1 MTNPVANL
9 SGQGSLFGP
18 DDLPLPT
25 RAEATRRID
34 ELRRELEHHS
44 YLYYAKDAPS
54 ISDAAYDSL
63 MRELITLETEYP
75 DLITPNSP
83 TQRVGTTPD
92 SQFAAVAHATK
103 MYSLDN
109 AMDIGELDA
118 WMQRTTEALGHAP
131 RFIAELKIDGSSIAL
146 TYRHGELIRAATR
159 GDGRTGEDVTAN
171 IRTVRDVPL
180 RLRPGLLADQ
190 AEIEVRGEVY
200 LPKASFERINEA
212 QEAAN
217 KPTFANPRNAAAGSL
232 RQKDPAITASRDLA
246 TFMYARGGDGDSG
259 TAQRQRPE
267 NEQAALFPV
276 EPEPGPEPEPE
287 PGPGPRPAGG
297 PSEPG
302 TPAPGALSTLSTQ
315 HDFLV
320 ALTEAG
326 FHVNPDVR
334 ICPNPAEVRAFCERA
349 LTDRFD
355 LPYEIDGVVVKVDDF
370 AAQAQLGSTMRAPRW
385 AIAFKFPPEEK
396 TTVLRDIVVQ
406 VGRTG
411 ALTPVAEFDPVTVA
425 GSTIARA
432 TLHNAG
438 EVHRKGV
445 LIGDTIIVR
454 KAGDVIPEVVGPV
467 EGLRTGSERAFE
479 MPQRCPSCGAEV
491 FYEESE
497 VTLRCE
503 NITCPAQ
510 RFERL
515 RHWTSRGAADIEG
528 LGAEIITL
536 LVDTG
541 LVRDIADF
549 YRLDYD
555 DLVATKTGRVLKGGT
570 EQTFSPLIAAKLLEA
585 IEGSEQAP
593 FAKLLFGLGIR
604 QVGARTA
611 EDLTRYFPSIQAL
624 AAATEEE
631 LSAVEGVGPVVAAA
645 IRDFFSV
652 PANREL
658 IDRLLARGVVLK
670 REGDAEALAGAGPGA
685 GSGAGVGP
693 GSGPLAGQTFVL
705 TGALEALTREEA
717 GAALRA
723 LGAKVT
729 GSVSKKTSFV
739 VAGADAG
746 SKYAKAVTLGVP
758 ILDESQLQAILA
770 DPTLVIAHAVAE
782 SNPETESL
790 DPATEAQDDRSNL
803 NGTAHA

>member
-1 MTNPVANL
+1 MSAPAAKPAD
-9 SGQGSLFGP
+9 QGSLFGLQ
-18 DDLPLPT
+18 DLPTPT
-25 RAEATRRID
+25 RAEATSRID

-92 SQFAAVAHATK
+92 SQFASVEHAAK

-109 AMDIGELDA
+109 AMDLGELDA
-118 WMQRTTEALGHAP
+118 WMQRTTDALGHEP

-159 GDGRTGEDVTAN
+159 GDGRVGEDVTAN

-180 RLRPGLLADQ
+180 RLRSGLLASQ

-212 QEAAN
+212 QEVAS

-232 RQKDPAITASRDLA
+232 RQKDPAVTASRDLA
-246 TFMYARGGDGDSG
+246 TFMYARSGDG
-259 TAQRQRPE
+259 E
-267 NEQAALFPV
+267 ALAF
-276 EPEPGPEPEPE
+276 E
-287 PGPGPRPAGG
+287 
-297 PSEPG
+297 
-302 TPAPGALSTLSTQ
+302 TLATQ
-315 HDFLV
+315 HDFL
-320 ALTEAG
+320 ATLTEAG
-326 FHVNPDVR
+326 FHVNPDVK
-334 ICPNPAEVRAFCERA
+334 ICGSPVEVRAFCEKA

-370 AAQAQLGSTMRAPRW
+370 AAQAVLGSTMRAPRW
-385 AIAFKFPPEEK
+385 AIAYKFPPEEK

-411 ALTPVAEFDPVTVA
+411 VLTPVAEFDPVTVA

-438 EVHRKGV
+438 EVRRKGV

-467 EGLRTGSERAFE
+467 EGLRTGAERVFE
-479 MPQRCPSCGAEV
+479 MPATCPSCGAEV
-491 FYEESE
+491 FHEEGE
-497 VTLRCE
+497 VALRCE

-528 LGAEIITL
+528 LGPEIITL
-536 LVDTG
+536 LIEAG

-555 DLVATKTGRVLKGGT
+555 DLVAVKTGRVLKDGT
-570 EQTFSPLIAAKLLEA
+570 QQTFSPKNAAKLLEA
-585 IEGSEQAP
+585 IEGSVQAP

-611 EDLTRYFPSIQAL
+611 EDLTHRFGSIQAL
-624 AAATEEE
+624 AAASADE
-631 LSAVEGVGPVVAAA
+631 LSAVEGVGPVVANT

-658 IDRLLARGVVLK
+658 IDRLLACGVVLQ
-670 REGDAEALAGAGPGA
+670 REGGAQDLAGPG
-685 GSGAGVGP
+685 
-693 GSGPLAGQTFVL
+693 PLTGLTFVL
-705 TGALEALTREEA
+705 TGALETMTRDEA

-723 LGAKVT
+723 LGAKT
-729 GSVSKKTSFV
+729 AGSVSKKTSYV

-746 SKYAKAVTLGVP
+746 SKYTKAVELGVP
-758 ILDESQLQAILA
+758 VLDEAQLQQILA
-770 DPTLVIAHAVAE
+770 DPNADA
-782 SNPETESL
+782 
-790 DPATEAQDDRSNL
+790 
-803 NGTAHA
+803 